1 MNKEMES
8 IQQAL
13 LIMTYKT
20 DKIYLYSYYTGQK
33 RFAYSHLTPN
43 LQIQVIIACT
53 GSKSSS
59 LGWTGYKKNT
69 YKKETY

>member
-20 DKIYLYSYYTGQK
+20 DKIYLYSYYTGSRK
-33 RFAYSHLTPN
+33 AENFSRPKTFRIFTSGT
-43 LQIQVIIACT
+43 
-53 GSKSSS
+53 
-59 LGWTGYKKNT
+59 
-69 YKKETY
+69 